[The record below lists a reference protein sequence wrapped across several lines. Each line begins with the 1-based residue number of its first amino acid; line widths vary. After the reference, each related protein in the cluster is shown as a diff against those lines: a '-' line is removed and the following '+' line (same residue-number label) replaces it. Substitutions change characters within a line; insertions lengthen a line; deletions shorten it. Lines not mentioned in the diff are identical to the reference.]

1 MEINLG
7 KAEKFKFLTK
17 NNKGHRKAS
26 FAKETWSKL
35 KRNIPAMIGIV
46 IIFAAILIS
55 ILGANIRPDSSPDAN
70 NQIYSIA
77 RMNPGFEVTIIKVR
91 KNNKIEKVS
100 FLEKLFFGGQ
110 PKSYE
115 EIPILNYEFK
125 GSDVIIEEYSSAQEN
140 DSYTPSYQSYSIVDV
155 LFPLSIEKTIP
166 YEMNNDGTIKYWLL
180 DGTQKSSSLE
190 QLRNKVVKNNIE
202 NVTYYL
208 GTDKQGR
215 DMLSRL
221 MAGTIVSLSVGL
233 IAVLISLVIGLFFGA
248 LAGFYRGWVD
258 DIIMF
263 IINLVWSIPGLLL
276 IISITLIIGKG
287 FTTIFFAVGL
297 TMWVELARMVRGQIM
312 SIRELDYIEAGRALG
327 YGDARLIWKHVLPN
341 IMGPVIVICASN
353 FAAAILIEAGL
364 SFLGIGVQLPTPSWG
379 FMIEQHKGLIMDP
392 DKAYMALLP
401 GIFIIMLV
409 FAFMT
414 LGNGLRDA
422 FDTRENGGQIAKSQ
436 LKGAPVDNLHG

>member
-1 MEINLG
+1 MLG
-7 KAEKFKFLTK
+7 VF
-17 NNKGHRKAS
+17 
-26 FAKETWSKL
+26 
-35 KRNIPAMIGIV
+35 
-46 IIFAAILIS
+46 IILLAIMVS
-55 ILGANIRPDSSPDAN
+55 ILGANIRPDFSPDAN
-70 NQIYSIA
+70 NQIYSID
-77 RMNPGFEVTIIKVR
+77 RMNPGFEVTLLKVR

-100 FLEKLFFGGQ
+100 FLGKLFFGGQ
-110 PKSYE
+110 PKSYT
-115 EIPILNYEFK
+115 EIPIYGYYFQGANIIVEEFTNTK
-125 GSDVIIEEYSSAQEN
+125 GD
-140 DSYTPSYQSYSIVDV
+140 DSYVPTNKTYHIADV
-155 LFPLSIEKTIP
+155 LYPLSIDRQDNFKLNNDGTVTYWLLDETEKTIP
-166 YEMNNDGTIKYWLL
+166 ISD
-180 DGTQKSSSLE
+180 
-190 QLRNKVVKNNIE
+190 LREKVKNNNIE
-202 NVTYYL
+202 KATFFL

-233 IAVLISLVIGLFFGA
+233 IAVLISLIIGLFLGA

-258 DIIMF
+258 DVIMF
-263 IINLVWSIPGLLL
+263 VINLVWSIPGLLL

-327 YGDARLIWKHVLPN
+327 YGDARLIWKHIFPN

-392 DKAYMALLP
+392 EKAYMALLP
-401 GIFIIMLV
+401 GVFIIILV

-422 FDTRENGGQIAKSQ
+422 FDTREKGNEMSDSQ
-436 LKGAPVDNLHG
+436 LKGAPVDNIHG

>member
-1 MEINLG
+1 MLG
-7 KAEKFKFLTK
+7 VFIIISAIII
-17 NNKGHRKAS
+17 S
-26 FAKETWSKL
+26 F
-35 KRNIPAMIGIV
+35 
-46 IIFAAILIS
+46 
-55 ILGANIRPDSSPDAN
+55 LGANIRPDSSPDAN

-77 RMNPGFEVTIIKVR
+77 RMNPGFEVTILKLR
-91 KNNKIEKVS
+91 KNNEVEKVN
-100 FLEKLFFGGQ
+100 FFGKLFFGGQ
-110 PKSYE
+110 PKSYD
-115 EIPILNYEFK
+115 EIPVSGYYFQGPNI
-125 GSDVIIEEYSSAQEN
+125 IIEEFSISKGN
-140 DSYTPSYQSYSIVDV
+140 DSYEPSFQSYSIVDV
-155 LFPLSIEKTIP
+155 LFPLSIEKQNNFKV
-166 YEMNNDGTIKYWLL
+166 NNDGTISYWLL
-180 DGTQKSSSLE
+180 SEIEKTSTIIE
-190 QLRNKVVKNNIE
+190 LREKIEKNNIE
-202 NVTYYL
+202 NKSYYL

-233 IAVLISLVIGLFFGA
+233 IAVLISLIIGLFLGA

-276 IISITLIIGKG
+276 IISLTLIIGKG

-327 YGDARLIWKHVLPN
+327 YGDTRLIWKHVFPN

-401 GIFIIMLV
+401 GVFIIMLV

-422 FDTRENGGQIAKSQ
+422 FDTREKEDQIGESQ